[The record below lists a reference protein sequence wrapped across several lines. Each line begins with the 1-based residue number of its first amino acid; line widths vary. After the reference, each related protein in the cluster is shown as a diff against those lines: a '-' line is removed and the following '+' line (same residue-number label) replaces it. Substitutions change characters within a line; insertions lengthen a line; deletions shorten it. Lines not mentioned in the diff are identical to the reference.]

1 VKPLRRDAELN
12 LERIM
17 EAARDVFAESGYDGS
32 MEQIAALAEV
42 GIGTLYRRFPHKED
56 LLNAVTDLAKE
67 RTIRIGEEV
76 SAEVIPQDALFEFLR
91 RCIATP
97 SSWRVT
103 TARPPWSESAGVN
116 SVLKAITPVVDEVLH
131 RSQDA
136 GAVRKDIVFSDVI
149 LALMSVRAVADLCG
163 SAAPTASKR
172 FLELVLDGLR
182 PGLSTPVTGH
192 ERSTAQPCTHAST
205 PEGGGRRPP
214 LEAPGQLRVSSG
226 TSLIVGSTEIAQD
239 GHREPGRPPCGRRHR
254 SGGPGRCR

>member
-1 VKPLRRDAELN
+1 VTPLASEGRPVRVGPDDERAPAVKPLRRDAELN
-12 LERIM
+12 SARIM
-17 EAARDVFAESGYDGS
+17 GAARDVFAESGYDGS
-32 MEQIAALAEV
+32 MEQIAAKADV

-56 LLNAVTDLAKE
+56 LFNAVADMARE

-76 SAEVIPQDALFEFLR
+76 LAGIAPEDALFEFLR

-97 SSWRVT
+97 SCWRVT
-103 TARPPWSESAGVN
+103 TARPPWSESSGVN

-163 SAAPTASKR
+163 AKAPTASQR

-182 PGLSTPVTGH
+182 PGSPRPVTPAMSRQQLG
-192 ERSTAQPCTHAST
+192 RVLTNQP
-205 PEGGGRRPP
+205 
-214 LEAPGQLRVSSG
+214 QKG
-226 TSLIVGSTEIAQD
+226 TVA
-239 GHREPGRPPCGRRHR
+239 HHP
-254 SGGPGRCR
+254 

>member
-1 VKPLRRDAELN
+1 
-12 LERIM
+12 M

-32 MEQIAALAEV
+32 MEQIAVQADV
-42 GIGTLYRRFPHKED
+42 GIGTLYRRFPKKED
-56 LLNAVTDLAKE
+56 LFNAVADLARE
-67 RTIRIGEEV
+67 RTIKIGEEV
-76 SAEVIPQDALFEFLR
+76 LAEITPPDALFEFLR

-97 SSWRVT
+97 SCWRVT
-103 TARPPWSESAGVN
+103 TARPPWSESSGVN

-182 PGLSTPVTGH
+182 PGLSTPVTPAMS
-192 ERSTAQPCTHAST
+192 RQ
-205 PEGGGRRPP
+205 
-214 LEAPGQLRVSSG
+214 QLSRVL
-226 TSLIVGSTEIAQD
+226 TNQ
-239 GHREPGRPPCGRRHR
+239 REEVAVANHP
-254 SGGPGRCR
+254 